1 MSSHNFFSK
10 EFYFTEYKHL
20 PFDSSTALVPI
31 LAGIS
36 PKKAGGGVVISN

>member
-1 MSSHNFFSK
+1 MVA
-10 EFYFTEYKHL
+10 YKFCPEL

-36 PKKAGGGVVISN
+36 PKKAGGGGVISN